1 VAQTLRDTTVV
12 EIERRLDALQV
23 HEEQTEQRT
32 SVLTHMAWVPP
43 EWSRAAR
50 RVLEGLGPRHP
61 SRTILLHPDPRTGAD
76 RIDAEVEHECFVEG
90 GRVICAEIVRLWL
103 RGSTARAPAS
113 VVVPL
118 QLPDLPAFLRW
129 RGKPPFG
136 RSELDQLVG
145 VADRLIVDSGE
156 WTGLRP
162 AYGRLADLFGRV
174 AVSDLAWART
184 LRWRAGLAELW
195 PGIRDAKVL
204 HVTGPQAEALL
215 LAGWLRSRLRRKVA
229 LRRADA
235 PSVRRVELDGA
246 AVTPA
251 PIRLPSRSDLLSEQL
266 ELFGRDRVYE
276 AAVRAV

>member
-1 VAQTLRDTTVV
+1 MAQALKDTSVV
-12 EIERRLDALQV
+12 EIERCLDALQA
-23 HEEQTEQRT
+23 HDEAAQRT
-32 SVLTHMAWVPP
+32 SVATHVAWVPA
-43 EWSRAAR
+43 EWSRAAE
-50 RVLEGLGPRHP
+50 RVLRGLGPRHP
-61 SRTILLHPDPRTGAD
+61 SRTLVLHPDPGARTD
-76 RIDAEVEHECFVEG
+76 RLDATLEHDCFCEGGVTVCAEV
-90 GRVICAEIVRLWL
+90 VRLWL
-103 RGSTARAPAS
+103 RGCTARAPAS

-136 RSELDQLVG
+136 RPELDQLVG

-156 WTGLRP
+156 WSGLRP
-162 AYGRLADLFGRV
+162 AYGRVAGLFDRV

-204 HVTGPQAEALL
+204 RVTGPEAEALL
-215 LAGWLRSRLRRKVA
+215 LAGWLRSRLRREVS
-229 LRRADA
+229 LRRRDA
-235 PSVRRVELDGA
+235 PTVRGIELDGA
-246 AVTPA
+246 SVAPA
-251 PIRLPSRSDLLSEQL
+251 PIRVPSRSDLLSEQL